1 MASAPVSRPAIR
13 ADRSRT
19 TQACAAPLA
28 SAARSTRLTVRCT
41 PARCSSSLAA
51 PANGPAATTLS
62 FISVSPGD
70 RDIPGHAELGIAGS
84 EPVLAGR
91 AVVPGA
97 VQGNQAEDGVDG
109 PVPVGDELGIM
120 AVPAP
125 HPRAAESPV
134 GGQQPPEHPAA
145 QFQQA
150 RADHRL
156 GGLHP
161 GIPAAQRPRGFR
173 RQAAYL
179 GGSLL
184 RERPEEPPFSPPI
197 PGGVLAG
204 SAGQRRRRSR
214 VADRLVHL
222 RHLTG
227 QVPEPLILSHL
238 PPDLLQ
244 FRPRPQ
250 VPCPGPSFRPP
261 RQVVLRAMARMTR
274 RRAGAVRLPALA
286 AHLVPATPAGNPR
299 PGSAPQ
305 VQLLPPPL
313 QLRQLIGFLRHHGL
327 QSE

>member
-1 MASAPVSRPAIR
+1 MSGTGRGGIGTSFQAGDQGGPLPDDAGLRGAAGLGGALDPLDGQVHPGEVLQQPGGSRER
-13 ADRSRT
+13 
-19 TQACAAPLA
+19 
-28 SAARSTRLTVRCT
+28 
-41 PARCSSSLAA
+41 
-51 PANGPAATTLS
+51 
-62 FISVSPGD
+62 PGG
-70 RDIPGHAELGIAGS
+70 RDLVVHLREPRGQGRPGHAELGIAGS

-97 VQGNQAEDGVDG
+97 VQGDRAEDGVDG

-120 AVPAP
+120 AVPAR

-197 PGGVLAG
+197 PEGSSPAAPASGAAG
-204 SAGQRRRRSR
+204 RASQIA
-214 VADRLVHL
+214 
-222 RHLTG
+222 
-227 QVPEPLILSHL
+227 
-238 PPDLLQ
+238 
-244 FRPRPQ
+244 
-250 VPCPGPSFRPP
+250 SFTS
-261 RQVVLRAMARMTR
+261 VT
-274 RRAGAVRLPALA
+274 
-286 AHLVPATPAGNPR
+286 
-299 PGSAPQ
+299 
-305 VQLLPPPL
+305 
-313 QLRQLIGFLRHHGL
+313 
-327 QSE
+327 